1 MKKKIVIVD
10 DNPVLIS
17 IYRNKFNAEGFQV
30 EVALNGYEGLELI
43 YSVKPDLVLLDLMM
57 PKVNGL
63 EVLKKLRENPL
74 YQALP
79 VIIFSNSAWVEQ
91 AWKEGATMVVSK
103 SNHSP
108 KWIVQTALYTLE
120 TSGYQPVA
128 TNPPIESDAPA
139 LIPPAHPWQRLPMTA
154 GQILLAEDHAD
165 TRALASVMLIQAG
178 YQVTAVESH
187 AAALQEAGV
196 KIFDLYILNHFFSDA
211 SGLSLCRQLRQAYP
225 HKPII
230 LYSTE
235 AVLREP
241 QEALD
246 AGASLYVSKPED
258 ILNLAE
264 IASKLIEELRPRDGV
279 ENQTAALRA

>member
-17 IYRNKFNAEGFQV
+17 IYQNKFNAEGFQV
-30 EVALNGYEGLELI
+30 EVALNGHEGLELI

-79 VIIFSNSAWVEQ
+79 VIIFSNSAWVAQ

-128 TNPPIESDAPA
+128 TNPAIESAAPA
-139 LIPPAHPWQRLPMTA
+139 LIPPAHLWRRLPMT

-165 TRALASVMLIQAG
+165 TRALASVVLIQAG

-187 AAALQEAGV
+187 AAALHEAGT
-196 KIFDLYILNHFFSDA
+196 KMFDLYILNRFFSDA
-211 SGLSLCRQLRQAYP
+211 SGLSLCRQLRQSYP

-230 LYSTE
+230 IYSTE
-235 AVLREP
+235 AVLSEP

-246 AGASLYVSKPED
+246 AGASLYVSRPED

-264 IASKLIEELRPRDGV
+264 IASKLIEELRPRDDV